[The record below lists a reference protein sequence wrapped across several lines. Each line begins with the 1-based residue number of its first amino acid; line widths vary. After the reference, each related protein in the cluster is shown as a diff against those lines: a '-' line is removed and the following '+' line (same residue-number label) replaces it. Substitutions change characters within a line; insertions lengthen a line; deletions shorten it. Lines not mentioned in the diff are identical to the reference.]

1 MIINRSHND
10 RTNDRRP
17 VRRALAIAIFG
28 LLAMCLGLAAHAAT
42 ADSSNTNAPAS
53 RVHWIGR
60 DWFLEGANLPWLN
73 WRCDF
78 GCQRHGGVLS
88 SEAQLAARFRT
99 LSRHG
104 VRVVRWY
111 AFPGD
116 AWQVAR
122 GADGTPTGLQGTLVF
137 PDMDAAVALA
147 AHYDIYLD
155 FVLFSDTRTIPATW
169 MSDPAQRAQLASAL
183 APLFRR
189 YAGNPHVLSW
199 ELFDEPERGIDAGAV
214 TAADVQATV
223 RSLTAEIH
231 HDSHALASIGPEAV
245 DRIGLWTGLGLDFY
259 APHWFTGM
267 TGTACALCTN
277 VSQLAAAYGADRPVV
292 IGAMDPGGSTST
304 AAMRLASAR
313 GQGYAGALLW
323 SALGS
328 PHPSAPS
335 GSAQVPLTATW
346 RFAYA
351 TADAGPHARPL
362 NPCIGPQAGTYR
374 CPDLRMSPPS
384 NLFARTDYGR
394 VLLLSRNSINN
405 MGLGPAE
412 LFGRRTGEYT
422 MSAVQHLHLRRG
434 GYVSIATG
442 ATLYFKAVPGQYR
455 YWKWRN
461 AAAMQLWRLDAAGHP
476 VQLVRVGPKTTYC
489 LRDLKR
495 THGYLGGSPTRAHFP
510 GCSQVLGARS
520 RTLGTSVGWSDIYPS
535 TYNENYIDVTGLH
548 GCFAYVHIAD
558 PTNVIYESDDDNNA
572 SPVTVR
578 LPWTG
583 SSAGCPAARPLPF
596 GTADGGGY

>member
-1 MIINRSHND
+1 MIINRSHKD
-10 RTNDRRP
+10 RTDNRRP

-28 LLAMCLGLAAHAAT
+28 LVAICLGLAAHAVT
-42 ADSSNTNAPAS
+42 ADSATTNAPAS

-88 SEAQLAARFRT
+88 SEAQLGARFRT
-99 LSRHG
+99 LARHG

-223 RSLTAEIH
+223 QSLTAEIH

-292 IGAMDPGGSTST
+292 IGAMDPGGSAST
-304 AAMRLASAR
+304 ASVRLASAR

-323 SALGS
+323 SALGL

-422 MSAVQHLHLRRG
+422 MSAVQHLHLRHG

-461 AAAMQLWRLDAAGHP
+461 AAAMQLWRLDAGGHP

-495 THGYLGGSPTRAHFP
+495 THGYLRGSPTRAHYP